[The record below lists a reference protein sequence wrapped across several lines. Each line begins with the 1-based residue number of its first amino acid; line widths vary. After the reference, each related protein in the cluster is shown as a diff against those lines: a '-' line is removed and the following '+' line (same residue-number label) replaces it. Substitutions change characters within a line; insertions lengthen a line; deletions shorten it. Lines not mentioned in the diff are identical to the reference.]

1 MPIKRGANKGELT
14 AAEIRK
20 LIRAHNIV
28 VKIKLPPKLDR
39 DGLIAFLKAN
49 KFEVD
54 HKNERLI
61 DKSPNRGKSIS
72 LGTAKVLTKPKPK
85 KAKKEAPAPA
95 PAPEETEVL
104 QLEDETKET
113 WKFNKALRT
122 RLNRDFKKKYGKT
135 ANKVLDLGLDP
146 SPKEVKEACRKL
158 KLKNHPDKGGDPDTF
173 ISIQEAC
180 DLLISTFKG

>member
-1 MPIKRGANKGELT
+1 MVIKTGPNKGELT

-20 LIRAHNIV
+20 LIRGHNILM
-28 VKIKLPPKLDR
+28 KIKLPTKLTR
-39 DGLIAFLKAN
+39 DGVIEFLKKN

-61 DKSPNRGKSIS
+61 DKSPNRGKSLS

-85 KAKKEAPAPA
+85 KAKKEAPA

-180 DLLISTFKG
+180 DLLISTFR